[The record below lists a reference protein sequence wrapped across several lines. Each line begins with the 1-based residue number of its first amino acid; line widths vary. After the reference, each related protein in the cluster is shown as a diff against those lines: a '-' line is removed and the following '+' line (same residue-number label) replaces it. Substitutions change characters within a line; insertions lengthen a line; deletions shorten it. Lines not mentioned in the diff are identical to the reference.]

1 MKLEVINETMKG
13 NNYVKELSAYIFCF
27 HGTVN

>member
-13 NNYVKELSAYIFCF
+13 NNHVKELSAYIFCF